1 MKPFL
6 LEIGS
11 EEIPARFIKPA
22 KEGLLKL
29 LKEGLESL
37 RIGHGAMAV
46 YGTPRRMAV
55 LIREM
60 EEKQTDTTTVKFG
73 PPAARAYDASGAP
86 LPAATGFAK
95 SQGVDVSE
103 LKIRKKENAELICV
117 EKTELGRRTVDVL
130 AELLPDAVG
139 RIPFQKKM
147 RWGNGAF
154 QFARPIHWIV
164 ALLGDEIIPFTVA
177 GITSGNTSTG
187 HRFLSSGDVV
197 IPDAPSYIDLLR
209 KHYVIVD
216 EEERRAMMMKD
227 IDAIQAK
234 SGARAVTD
242 PELLEEI
249 QYITEYP
256 YGLMGT
262 FEEEYLGLPRAVLVN
277 VMKGHQRYI
286 PLEKEDGSLVAGFI
300 FFANTVP
307 VDPSEVIRGN
317 EKVLRARLADGK
329 FFFEEDKKVRLDDL
343 YERLDSVMFHKKL
356 GSVKE
361 KTLRVEAIG
370 AHLAALI
377 DPGLAWKVERASRLV
392 KADLLSHMVGE
403 FPELQ
408 GTMGKTY
415 AEFQGEQADVA
426 AAIEEH
432 YMPTGVDAPLPQ
444 STLGAVMALAD
455 KLDSLI
461 AFFSVGITPTG
472 NLDPFALRR
481 QAIGSIRIVIGNR
494 YHVPLQRL
502 FEAGFEALGPVQGK
516 VPLETLK
523 GTLGDF
529 IATRFK
535 FLMMEEGHNQEFV
548 NSVLPALSNDIYDAY
563 IRLAALETQRSIED
577 FGRLMVGFKRVY
589 NITKTLTDEKAVD
602 PALIDQQEEKDL
614 FQLYESKKDAFQA
627 EMQQRRYAEAISILV
642 GFKETIDRYFD
653 KVFVMVEDEAVK
665 GNRLSLLT
673 KIKDMFLTYGDF
685 SKIRVEELSQN
696 RQT

>member
-37 RIGHGAMAV
+37 RIGHGGIAV

-55 LIREM
+55 LIRDM

-86 LPAATGFAK
+86 LPAAVGFAK
-95 SQGVDVSE
+95 SQGIDVSE
-103 LKIRKKENAELICV
+103 LKIRKKETAELICV
-117 EKTELGRRTVDVL
+117 EKTELGKRTVDVL
-130 AELLPDAVG
+130 AELLPDAVS

-147 RWGNGAF
+147 RWGKGTF

-164 ALLGDEIIPFTVA
+164 ALLGDETIPFTVA
-177 GITSGNTSTG
+177 GITSNNISRG

-197 IPDAPSYIDLLR
+197 ITDAPAYIDRL
-209 KHYVIVD
+209 KENYVIVD
-216 EEERRAMMMKD
+216 EQARLAMMMKD

-234 SGARAVTD
+234 TGARAVTD
-242 PELLEEI
+242 PDLLEEI

-256 YGLMGT
+256 YGLQGT

-286 PLEKEDGSLVAGFI
+286 PLEKKDGRLAAGFI

-307 VDPSEVIRGN
+307 ADSSEVIRGN
-317 EKVLRARLADGK
+317 EKVLRARLADGQ
-329 FFFEEDKKVRLDDL
+329 FFFEEDKKARLDDL
-343 YERLDSVMFHKKL
+343 YERLDAVMFHKKL
-356 GSVKE
+356 GSVKD
-361 KTLRVEAIG
+361 KTRRVAALG
-370 AHLAALI
+370 GYLASLI
-377 DPGLAWKVERASRLV
+377 DPGLASRVERAARLI

-408 GTMGKTY
+408 GTMGRTY

-426 AAIEEH
+426 CAIEEH
-432 YMPTGVDAPLPQ
+432 YMPTGVDAALPQ
-444 STLGAVMALAD
+444 STLGSIMALAD
-455 KLDSLI
+455 KFDSLI
-461 AFFSVGITPTG
+461 AFFAVGITPTG

-481 QAIGSIRIVIGNR
+481 QAIGSIRTIIGNS
-494 YHVPLQRL
+494 YHIPLQRV
-502 FEAGFEALGPVQGK
+502 FDVGYEALGPIQGK
-516 VPLETLK
+516 VPAETLK

-548 NSVLPALSNDIYDAY
+548 NSVLPALTVDIYDAY
-563 IRLAALETQRSIED
+563 IRLRALETQRSIED
-577 FGRLMVGFKRVY
+577 FSRLMVGFKRVY
-589 NITKTLTDEKAVD
+589 NITKTLSDEKAVD
-602 PALIDQQEEKDL
+602 PALIEQQEEKDL
-614 FQLYESKKDAFQA
+614 LQLYESKKDAFQA

-653 KVFVMVEDEAVK
+653 KVFVMVEDERVK

-673 KIKDMFLTYGDF
+673 KIKDMFLKYGDF
-685 SKIRVEELSQN
+685 SKIRVEELS
-696 RQT
+696 